1 MTKFRSS
8 ILKTKSTYSVYV
20 GDKLLSPFH
29 DFYANDKTILRLA
42 ANRYFAHYNGEDIE
56 SAYWALRQRAV
67 LFDVPERPL
76 EILGRD
82 AIEFLNHVLTRRSDS
97 LKIGSGHYTL
107 ACTHKGGI
115 FADGILFRL
124 EKDRFWFVQPDG
136 ELDAWLLAH
145 SPNFDVSISDP
156 QSRVLQIQGPLSFE
170 IINAATKGSVD
181 NKMGYFKSG
190 FHFIGGQ
197 KVYISRTGWS
207 GELGYEIYTLGEKT
221 DCKRLWKDLWASGQS
236 QGMIFSSM
244 QAMNIRRIE
253 AGIFDNGSDFDTSVS
268 PADAGLSRFVDMDK
282 DYFIGRQA
290 LLTRGRRHILLGVL
304 CNGYIPEAGDLV
316 YFKSR
321 RVGHITTGAYSPKFE
336 TGIGYARLDFD
347 ESYFGCKLEVLSQ
360 DGSSY
365 SCDTVRLPFYDRE
378 KLKPRT
384 VTTQNPPL
392 RALNLKTDERE
403 TNNGAH

>member
-1 MTKFRSS
+1 MSKFRFSTW
-8 ILKTKSTYSVYV
+8 KTKSTHSVYV

-56 SAYWALRQRAV
+56 SSYWALRKRAA

-82 AIEFLNHVLTRRSDS
+82 ATEFLNHVLTRRSDL

-107 ACTHKGGI
+107 ACTHEGGI
-115 FADGILFRL
+115 FIDGILFRL

-156 QSRVLQIQGPLSFE
+156 QSRVLQIQGPLSFD

-190 FHFIGGQ
+190 FHLIGGQ

-207 GELGYEIYTLGEKT
+207 GELGYEIYTLGQKT
-221 DCKRLWKDLWASGQS
+221 DCRRLWSDLWDSGQPR
-236 QGMIFSSM
+236 GMIFSSM

-253 AGIFDNGSDFDTSVS
+253 AGIFDSGSDFDTSVG
-268 PADAGLSRFVDMDK
+268 PADVGLSKFVDMDK

-290 LLTRGRRHILLGVL
+290 LLNRRRRQTILGVL
-304 CNGYIPEAGDLV
+304 CNGYIPKAGDLV
-316 YFKSR
+316 YFGSR
-321 RVGHITTGAYSPKFE
+321 RVGFITTGAYSPKFE
-336 TGIGYARLDFD
+336 SGIGYARLDID
-347 ESYFGCKLEVLSQ
+347 QSYLDCKLKVLSQ
-360 DGSSY
+360 DGSTY
-365 SCDTVRLPFYDRE
+365 PCDSVQLPFYDRN

-384 VTTQNPPL
+384 VNTQNPTM
-392 RALNLKTDERE
+392 RALKLKTDEK
-403 TNNGAH
+403 GGQ

>member
-20 GDKLLSPFH
+20 GNKLLSPFH

-145 SPNFDVSISDP
+145 SPNFEVSISDP
-156 QSRVLQIQGPLSFE
+156 QSRVLQIQGPVSFD
-170 IINAATKGSVD
+170 IINAATRGSVG

-190 FHFIGGQ
+190 FHFIEGQ

-221 DCKRLWKDLWASGQS
+221 DCRRLWGDLWDFGQPR
-236 QGMIFSSM
+236 GMMFSSM

-253 AGIFDNGSDFDTSVS
+253 AGIFDSGSDFDTSVG
-268 PADAGLSRFVDMDK
+268 PADVGLLRFVDMDK
-282 DYFIGRQA
+282 DNFIGREA
-290 LLTRGRRHILLGVL
+290 LRNRRRKQTILGVL
-304 CNGYIPEAGDLV
+304 CDGYVPKAGDLV
-316 YFKSR
+316 YYRSR
-321 RVGHITTGAYSPKFE
+321 RVGFITTGAYSPKFE
-336 TGIGYARLDFD
+336 SGIGYARLDFD
-347 ESYFGCKLEVLSQ
+347 QNYLNCNLEVLSQ
-360 DGSSY
+360 DGSTH
-365 SCDTVRLPFYDRE
+365 SCDSVQLPFYDR
-378 KLKPRT
+378 KRLKPRT
-384 VTTQNPPL
+384 IATQNPTIGV
-392 RALNLKTDERE
+392 NLKTDEKE
-403 TNNGAH
+403 ESDGAH